1 MNYQTIENKDQQ
13 ALSSL
18 QNSNWNAFE
27 DIYDAYWSKL
37 YLSAYSILRDKQACE
52 DIIQDIFVQL
62 WTKRE
67 SAQIDSLPAYL
78 HTAVRYQ
85 VFKAVK
91 AGKVKLILPDE
102 IATPIRLT
110 DAEDTLFS
118 EDLDR
123 ILEQHIGR
131 LPEKCRQVFIL
142 SRKQHLSISEISEKL
157 GISSKTVENHL
168 TNALSRLRTGLGD
181 LLFWACIML
190 PAYW

>member
-1 MNYQTIENKDQQ
+1 MNYQTIENTDQQ

-18 QNSNWNAFE
+18 QNSNWSAFE

-52 DIIQDIFVQL
+52 DIVQDIFVQL
-62 WTKRE
+62 WTKRNSAEIE
-67 SAQIDSLPAYL
+67 SLAAYL
-78 HTAVRYQ
+78 HTSVRYQ

-91 AGKVKLILPDE
+91 AGKVKLVLPDE
-102 IATPIRLT
+102 ITAPIRLT
-110 DAEDTLFS
+110 DAEDALFS
-118 EDLDR
+118 QDLDR

-168 TNALSRLRTGLGD
+168 TTALSRLRIGLGD